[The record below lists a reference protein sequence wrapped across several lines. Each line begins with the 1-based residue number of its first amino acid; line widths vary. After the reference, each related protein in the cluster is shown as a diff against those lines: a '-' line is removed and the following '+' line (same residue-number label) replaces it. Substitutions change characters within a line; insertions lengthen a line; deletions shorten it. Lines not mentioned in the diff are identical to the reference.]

1 MVLSSGEILSIGS
14 GIQSQ
19 VGGATAIRHS
29 AHKPDEEKTAEIPK
43 CKIKYHKIRKYEK
56 YRIKG
61 EIASD
66 YISDTKVPKTNI
78 DNLMKLSSKYKLVS
92 FKIPDETNEYYVK
105 SCYMIDF
112 ISSPVRYKG
121 EGRKAIK
128 SLVEKSVADKD
139 TEGRVIV
146 DVKIIDGQTSSAGFF
161 YKLGF
166 RFLDSSKNDMMKNWE
181 KGQDSIISPRI
192 TGMMYLPKEGIK
204 RLLMYKMLL

>member
-61 EIASD
+61 KISQD
-66 YISDTKVPKTNI
+66 YISDTQVPKTNI
-78 DNLMKLSSKYKLVS
+78 ENLMKLSSKYRLVS
-92 FKIPDETNEYYVK
+92 FKAPDETNEYYVK

-166 RFLDSSKNDMMKNWE
+166 RFLDSSKNDMLKNWE
-181 KGQDSIISPRI
+181 QGQASLISPRI
-192 TGMMYLPKEGIK
+192 TGMMYLPKEAIK

>member
-19 VGGATAIRHS
+19 VGGTTAIRHS
-29 AHKPDEEKTAEIPK
+29 VQKPNEEKTTEIPK
-43 CKIKYHKIRKYEK
+43 CKSKYHKIRKYEK
-56 YRIKG
+56 YMVKG
-61 EIASD
+61 EISPD

-78 DNLMKLSSKYKLVS
+78 ENLMKLSSKYKLVS
-92 FKIPDETNEYYVK
+92 FKIPDEANEYYVK

-128 SLVEKSVADKD
+128 SLVEKSVSDKD
-139 TEGRVIV
+139 TEGRIIV
-146 DVKIIDGQTSSAGFF
+146 DVKITDGQTSSAGFF

-166 RFLDSSKNDMMKNWE
+166 RFLDTQKNEIMKNWE
-181 KGQDSIISPRI
+181 RGENSIISPRI
-192 TGMMYLPKEGIK
+192 VGMMYLPKEEIN

>member
-19 VGGATAIRHS
+19 VGGTASIRHS
-29 AHKPDEEKTAEIPK
+29 THKPDEEKTIETPK
-43 CKIKYHKIRKYEK
+43 CKIRYHKLRKHEK

-66 YISDTKVPKTNI
+66 YISDIQVPKTNI
-78 DNLMKLSSKYKLVS
+78 NNLMKLSSKYKLVS

-112 ISSPVRYKG
+112 ISSPIRYKG

-128 SLVEKSVADKD
+128 ALVEKSVADKD
-139 TEGRVIV
+139 TEGRIIV
-146 DVKIIDGQTSSAGFF
+146 DVKIIDGQTSAAGFF

-166 RFLDSSKNDMMKNWE
+166 RFLDNQKNNMLKNWE
-181 KGQDSIISPRI
+181 QGQDSIISPMI
-192 TGMMYLPKEGIK
+192 TGMMYLPKEEIK

>member
-19 VGGATAIRHS
+19 VGGAAAIRHS
-29 AHKPDEEKTAEIPK
+29 THKPDEEKTAEIPK

-61 EIASD
+61 EISSD
-66 YISDTKVPKTNI
+66 YISDTQVPKTNI
-78 DNLMKLSSKYKLVS
+78 ENLMKLSSKYRLVS
-92 FKIPDETNEYYVK
+92 FKAPDETNEYYVK

-139 TEGRVIV
+139 TEGRILV

-166 RFLDSSKNDMMKNWE
+166 RFLDSSKNDMLKNWE
-181 KGQDSIISPRI
+181 QGQASLISPRI
-192 TGMMYLPKEGIK
+192 TGMMYLPKEAIK